1 MALVKMETRTETYW
15 IRDKWFVDITISP
28 DKDAHIIEAWLYH
41 KDYGIKDMMYGEAW
55 DDTEKHT
62 IQDKPEYIHTYEQ
75 FLAIVESN
83 IPDYMKIYQDE
94 YMD

>member
-28 DKDAHIIEAWLYH
+28 NRDAHIIEAWLYH
-41 KDYGIKDMMYGEAW
+41 KDYGNKDMMFGEAW
-55 DDTEKHT
+55 DDKEKHT
-62 IQDKPEYIHTYEQ
+62 IQPIPENISTYEE
-75 FLAIVESN
+75 FLEMVE
-83 IPDYMKIYQDE
+83 IDIDDYIRIYEEE